1 MADGL
6 FFTGTVFKN
15 NRNLIQ
21 EENSRKQLAMQEEA
35 LNMKKEEAAAKRKK
49 ARQDQAESYQEDADL
64 SGINDPRLAKA
75 LSNKVEEVNKFAADN
90 YENQD
95 DPTFRTELKAKRS
108 EVQLFSKYL
117 TKLDSTIT
125 TYNPLNEDA
134 QNLRYKSDDDG
145 NNLFEL
151 NLNNEIASFEDGTF
165 DLNANIASFSDRY
178 DKTIIRDMP
187 TPDYQSYLDDIQT
200 QYTDEKGN
208 VYKGLAAKDK
218 TRFKENFINNHV
230 INASTGTFKTTQAE
244 NTYLTGETFIIG
256 EDSYSGVQAF
266 FKEKKGM
273 QNVEQIKPEELAALD
288 PSNKE
293 LFDKDLHLEY
303 VDYLAD
309 MVWKRES
316 KGRKRMIIKEQQNG
330 NNEKGLTENQQA
342 MLSIVSKPHET
353 EVYGEVTLKDKVF
366 TGIKEVKVNV
376 TPDMMLEGQGDDA
389 KDELVKTH
397 QSEVISGGEYDP
409 KRPMPGS
416 VIGVGH
422 TMDGTPAAKVKAF
435 NQVFLVP
442 LELLYTEIK
451 DANVV
456 EKGGLGQ
463 AILESASG
471 AVTETETPTPT
482 QGVGAKYN
490 K

>member
-95 DPTFRTELKAKRS
+95 DPTFRAELKAKRA
-108 EVQLFSKYL
+108 EVQLFGKYL

-208 VYKGLAAKDK
+208 VYKGLADKDK

-244 NTYLTGETFIIG
+244 NTYLTGETFMING
-256 EDSYSGVQAF
+256 DSYSGMQAF

-273 QNVEQIKPEELAALD
+273 QNVEQIKPEEEAALD

-316 KGRKRMIIKEQQNG
+316 KGRKRMIIKEERIG
-330 NNEKGLTENQQA
+330 NNEKGLTESQQA

-389 KDELVKTH
+389 KDKLVKTH

-409 KRPMPGS
+409 KRPMPGL
-416 VIGVGH
+416 VIGVGQ

-471 AVTETETPTPT
+471 AVTETEAATPTSTKAPR
-482 QGVGAKYN
+482 
-490 K
+490 

>member
-21 EENSRKQLAMQEEA
+21 EENSRKQLAMQEES
-35 LNMKKEEAAAKRKK
+35 LNMKKEDAAAKRKK

-75 LSNKVEEVNKFAADN
+75 LSNKAEEVNKFAADN

-95 DPTFRTELKAKRS
+95 DPTFRAELKAKRS
-108 EVQLFSKYL
+108 EVQLFGKYL

-178 DKTIIRDMP
+178 DKTIIKDKP
-187 TPDYQSYLDDIQT
+187 TPDYITDLDNFETTYVDQT
-200 QYTDEKGN
+200 
-208 VYKGLAAKDK
+208 
-218 TRFKENFINNHV
+218 
-230 INASTGTFKTTQAE
+230 
-244 NTYLTGETFIIG
+244 TGET
-256 EDSYSGVQAF
+256 
-266 FKEKKGM
+266 KKGLPPNARDAFIGNFENNYSINATTKDFVGKSQEDAYFNTSFNVNGDAM
-273 QNVEQIKPEELAALD
+273 TGIELYLKEVEGTPNVEGVYESYTDRFD
-288 PSNKE
+288 PKSE
-293 LFDKDLHLEY
+293 LFDEALHFKY
-303 VDYLAD
+303 VKFLGQKIYE
-309 MVWKRES
+309 KES
-316 KGRKRMIIKEQQNG
+316 KARTQILSKPE
-330 NNEKGLTENQQA
+330 NNSEKPGLTENQQA
-342 MLSIVSKPHET
+342 MLSVVSKPHET
-353 EVYGEVTLKDKVF
+353 EVYGDVTLKDKVF

-389 KDELVKTH
+389 KDKLVKTH

-409 KRPMPGS
+409 KRPMPGL
-416 VIGVGH
+416 VIGVGQ

>member
-95 DPTFRTELKAKRS
+95 DPTFRAELKAKRA

-208 VYKGLAAKDK
+208 VYKGLADKDK

-244 NTYLTGETFIIG
+244 NTYLTGETFMING
-256 EDSYSGVQAF
+256 DSYSGMQAF

-273 QNVEQIKPEELAALD
+273 QNVEQIKPEEEAALD

-316 KGRKRMIIKEQQNG
+316 KGRKRMIIKEERIG
-330 NNEKGLTENQQA
+330 NNEKGLTESQQA

-389 KDELVKTH
+389 KDKLVKTH

-409 KRPMPGS
+409 KRPMPGL
-416 VIGVGH
+416 VIGVGQ

-471 AVTETETPTPT
+471 AVTETEAATPTSTKAPR
-482 QGVGAKYN
+482 
-490 K
+490 